1 MNYRYTDRAIG
12 YINRRLIEKFSP
24 LKTIIDF
31 DELNILQ
38 EVNKTYD
45 DLNRI
50 VRRAFLKIAQ
60 QTYREN
66 IRLRAYQDLDEQWVD
81 ELLSSYDPVS
91 KFIFNN
97 EQDRRRARLAE
108 AIIASPTKVQEINSA
123 MKSMSF
129 MYRTYA
135 VRVADE
141 AALQAY
147 KDNSQGNPEIRWIAE
162 LDDRTCG
169 VCWDR
174 DGKTYPLSE
183 LPPKPHLN
191 CRCMFEEVL

>member
-1 MNYRYTDRAIG
+1 MDYRYTDRVIG
-12 YINRRLIEKFSP
+12 YINRRLIEKFSA

-60 QTYREN
+60 QAYKDN
-66 IRLRAYQDLDEQWVD
+66 IRLRAYKDLDEQWVD
-81 ELLSSYDPVS
+81 ELLSGYDPVS
-91 KFIFNN
+91 KYVFTN

-108 AIIASPTKVQEINSA
+108 AIIASPTKVQEIISA

-135 VRVADE
+135 VRVTDE
-141 AALQAY
+141 AALQAF
-147 KDNSQGNPEIRWIAE
+147 KDNSDNPQIRWIAE

-169 VCWDR
+169 VCWER
-174 DGKTYPLSE
+174 DGNTYSLSE
-183 LPPKPHLN
+183 LPSKPHLN